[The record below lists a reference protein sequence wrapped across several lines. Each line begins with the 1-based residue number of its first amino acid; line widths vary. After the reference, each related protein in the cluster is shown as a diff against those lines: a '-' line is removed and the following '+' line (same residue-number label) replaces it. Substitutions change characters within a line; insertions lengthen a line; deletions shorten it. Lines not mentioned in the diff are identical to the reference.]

1 MRKIVVKINV
11 ECHCIQKWEKKQWG
25 RSMIK
30 ENAYK
35 EGEQEKTSCCRCFA
49 NEH

>member
-1 MRKIVVKINV
+1 MSSVIAYKNGK
-11 ECHCIQKWEKKQWG
+11 KKQWG

-35 EGEQEKTSCCRCFA
+35 EGEQEKTSCCRRFA